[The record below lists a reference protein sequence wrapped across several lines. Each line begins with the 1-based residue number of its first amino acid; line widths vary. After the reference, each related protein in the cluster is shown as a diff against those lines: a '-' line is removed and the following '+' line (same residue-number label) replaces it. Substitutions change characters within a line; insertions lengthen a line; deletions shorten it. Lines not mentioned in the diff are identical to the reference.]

1 MFKNTFLND
10 FKMMYNSPSKSLVVI
25 ILANV
30 GLFVLANLIQT
41 VFLLFD
47 INQAT
52 YQAFVHILS
61 LPAAAGNLI
70 TQPWTIFSYMF
81 LHLSFFHILFNM
93 LWLYWMGKILL
104 DFLSSNKFIW
114 IYILGGFAGGVLY
127 MLLFNIFP
135 GFSSNINTSY
145 LLGASAGVLA
155 IVVATATLLP
165 DYSIQLMFFG
175 TVKLKY
181 LALVVVLLDLV
192 SIGGGN
198 SGGHIAHL
206 GGALLGFVYIKQL
219 RRGNDIGG
227 AIGGFFQGINDYFKK
242 QPKMKV
248 AHKNKA
254 YQGKAKSKVNEPDQ
268 AVIDKILDKISASG
282 YGSLTEDEKKKLFR
296 ASEN

>member
-10 FKMMYNSPSKSLVVI
+10 FKMMYNSPSKAMVII

-30 GLFVLANLIQT
+30 GLFVFANLVQT
-41 VFLLFD
+41 VFTLFD
-47 INQAT
+47 INQAGF
-52 YQAFVHILS
+52 QGLVHILS
-61 LPAAAGNLI
+61 LPASVGNLI
-70 TQPWTIFSYMF
+70 VQPWSMFTYMF

-104 DFLSSNKFIW
+104 DFLNSNKFIW
-114 IYILGGFAGGVLY
+114 IYILGGLAGGVLY
-127 MLLFNIFP
+127 MILFNLFP
-135 GFSSNINTSY
+135 GFSSNIDNSY

-165 DYSIQLMFFG
+165 DYSIQMMFFG

-198 SGGHIAHL
+198 AGGHIAHL

-242 QPKMKV
+242 KPKMKV
-248 AHKNKA
+248 AHKKEAPQAKA
-254 YQGKAKSKVNEPDQ
+254 SAPASEPDQ
-268 AVIDKILDKISASG
+268 AAIDKILDKISASG
-282 YGSLTEDEKKKLFR
+282 YGSLTEAEKKQLFR
-296 ASEN
+296 ASEK